1 MFRKLGLLAV
11 ACLMVVTTNSA
22 VASDALTVP
31 TTTALD
37 VDAPPATPPAAPAAK
52 EEDKRMKP
60 RPYAVELQKKKKKT
74 GPPPTKPKFK
84 PWDEIVTKDHKKVEG
99 LLTFYIKGEDVLLE
113 VKKDDLDKPMLAIL
127 SISQGIGSDFVYGGL
142 PIDDIM
148 FDLHRDE
155 DHVQMRRLTV
165 NFRAPGDPEL
175 ERALDLTFAE
185 AILENFAIK
194 TERDGKVV
202 IDVREFFL
210 SDIAGMSMY
219 LNGALN
225 QPMRLD
231 SKKGYFGSIKN
242 YPINTE
248 VDTRLTFA
256 SSRPEALYKPNF
268 PDARAIQVGVAWSI
282 RKLPEEPMT
291 PRIADDRV
299 GYFTTSFKDFTKE
312 KQETFFTHYANKWR
326 LEKKDPAAAVSEPV
340 KQIVYYI
347 DNTVPTEYAP
357 YMIAGVNMW
366 QKAFEAAGFK
376 EAIVGKLAPT
386 KEEDP
391 NYDPVD
397 ARYNTIRWNV
407 NDQVSYGAIGPSRV
421 DPRTGEIIDADIL
434 FEHNIV
440 HNFGKGWRRVA
451 APRTTLMEVDH
462 NLKQLWMTPEE
473 RAREEAIH
481 SLPYFKNRPYM
492 FCAIDNCMG
501 LGAEMMRLSL
511 LINGMIEAGEEVPM
525 EYIGA
530 ALTFVAAHEV
540 GHTIGLRHNFKS
552 SGAVPYDQLNDKATV
567 DQIGMTGSVMDYPT
581 PNVSANAA
589 TQGYYYTPIVGTY
602 DMWAIEWGYKPI
614 DGTTPE
620 EQAASL
626 DAIARECTE
635 KAHLYGTDEDTY
647 PMGALD
653 PRSNTND
660 LSDNPMKWA
669 SERMSICNDLLMTG
683 KLESRV
689 VPDGGDYVPLRS
701 AVQAL
706 FAQKYVCSNIATKTV
721 GGAYT
726 ERAHKGDGKDPFT
739 PITAEDQRK
748 ALAFI
753 VENALKSNAY
763 ALSPEMLD
771 KMQDD
776 KMWSWENN
784 LFAPGRRFD
793 FPLSDWVEAMQTG
806 VLFNVMNPFLQARVV
821 DNAYKTTNPFKL
833 SELYSSLTKAIWT
846 DNLTPNGKTAAWDR
860 NLQRVYTDMLIQQV
874 VQPYPVTPQDA
885 VALSRLTLTRI
896 KSSAQSGLARKGLD
910 DETNAHLMETIAR
923 VDRALNASREAN
935 F

>member
-11 ACLMVVTTNSA
+11 ACLMVVTTKAA

-37 VDAPPATPPAAPAAK
+37 VDAPATPAAPAAK
-52 EEDKRMKP
+52 ADQRMKP
-60 RPYAVELQKKKKKT
+60 RPYAVELQKKKKKP

-99 LLTFYIKGEDVLLE
+99 LLTFYTKGEEVLLE
-113 VKKDDLDKPMLAIL
+113 IKKDDLDKPMLAIL

-148 FDLHRDE
+148 FDFHRDE

-194 TERDGKVV
+194 TERDGKVI

-219 LNGALN
+219 LTGALE

-231 SKKGYFGSIKN
+231 SKKGYFGSIKD
-242 YPINTE
+242 YPENTE
-248 VDTRLTFA
+248 VDTRLTYA
-256 SSRPEALYKPNF
+256 SSRPETLFRPNF
-268 PDARAIQVGVAWSI
+268 PDPRAIQVGVAWSI

-326 LEKKDPAAAVSEPV
+326 LEKKEPAAAVSEPV

-347 DNTVPTEYAP
+347 DNTVPTEYVP

-366 QKAFEAAGFK
+366 QKAFEGAGFK
-376 EAIVGKLAPT
+376 DAIVGKPAPT

-451 APRTTLMEVDH
+451 APRTALMEIDH

-473 RAREEAIH
+473 REREETIL

-501 LGAEMMRLSL
+501 LGGEMMRLSM

-540 GHTIGLRHNFKS
+540 GHTLGLRHNFKS
-552 SGAVPYDQLNDKATV
+552 SGAVPYDDLNNKAKI

-581 PNVSANAA
+581 PNVSANAS

-614 DGTTPE
+614 AGTTPQ
-620 EQAASL
+620 EQEAAL

-635 KAHLYGTDEDTY
+635 KAYLYGTDEDTY

-669 SERMSICNDLLMTG
+669 TERMSICNDLLMTG
-683 KLESRV
+683 KLENRV
-689 VPDGGDYVPLRS
+689 VPEGGDYFPLRS

-706 FAQKYVCSNIATKTV
+706 FAQKYVCSNIATKTI

-726 ERAHKGDGKDPFT
+726 ERAHRGDGKDPFT
-739 PITAEDQRK
+739 PITAEEQRK
-748 ALAFI
+748 ALQF
-753 VENALKSNAY
+753 VVDNALKSNAY

-784 LFAPGRRFD
+784 LFQQGRRFD

-833 SELYSSLTKAIWT
+833 SELYSTLTKSIWT
-846 DNLTPNGKTAAWDR
+846 ENLTPNGKTAAWDR

-874 VQPYPVTPQDA
+874 VQPFPVTPQDA
-885 VALSRLTLTRI
+885 VALSRLNLTRI
-896 KSSAQSGLARKGLD
+896 KSSAQSGLSRKGLD

>member
-11 ACLMVVTTNSA
+11 ACLMVVMTKAA
-22 VASDALTVP
+22 VASDALTEP
-31 TTTALD
+31 TTAALD
-37 VDAPPATPPAAPAAK
+37 VDAPATPAAPAATS
-52 EEDKRMKP
+52 ERMKP
-60 RPYAVELQKKKKKT
+60 RPYAVELQKKLKKP
-74 GPPPTKPKFK
+74 GPPPSKPKFK
-84 PWDEIVTKDHKKVEG
+84 PWDEIVTKEHKKTEG
-99 LLTFYIKGEDVLLE
+99 LITMYTKGEEVLLE
-113 VKKDDLDKPMLAIL
+113 IKKEDLDKPMLAIL

-148 FDLHRDE
+148 FDFHRDE
-155 DHVQMRRLTV
+155 DHIQLRRLTT
-165 NFRAPGDPEL
+165 NFRAPGNEEL
-175 ERALDLTFAE
+175 ERAMDLTFAD

-219 LNGALN
+219 LNGALE

-242 YPINTE
+242 FPTNTE
-248 VDTRLTFA
+248 IDTRLTYA
-256 SSRPEALYKPNF
+256 SSRPEVLFRPNF

-282 RKLPEEPMT
+282 RKLPEEPMV

-312 KQETFFTHYANKWR
+312 KTETFFTHYANKWR
-326 LEKKDPAAAVSEPV
+326 LEKKDPTAAVSEP
-340 KQIVYYI
+340 KQQIVYYI
-347 DNTVPTEYAP
+347 DSTVPKEYVP
-357 YMIAGVNMW
+357 YMIAGVNLW

-376 EAIVGKLAPT
+376 DAIVGKPAPT

-440 HNFGKGWRRVA
+440 HNFGKNWRRVS
-451 APRTTLMEVDH
+451 APRPALMELDQ

-473 RAREEAIH
+473 RAREEVVHA
-481 SLPYFKNRPYM
+481 LPYFKNRPYM
-492 FCAIDNCMG
+492 FCSIDNCMG
-501 LGAEMMRLSL
+501 LGAEMMRLSM
-511 LINGMIEAGEEVPM
+511 LINGIMEAGEEVPM

-540 GHTIGLRHNFKS
+540 GHTLGLRHNFKS
-552 SGAVPYDQLNDKATV
+552 SGAVPYDQLNDKATI
-567 DQIGMTGSVMDYPT
+567 DKIGMTGSVMDYPT

-602 DMWAIEWGYKPI
+602 DLWAIEWGYKPI
-614 DGTTPE
+614 DGATAV
-620 EQAASL
+620 EQSKQLEAL
-626 DAIARECTE
+626 ARECTE

-669 SERMSICNDLLMTG
+669 SERMSICNDLLMSG
-683 KLESRV
+683 KLEDRV
-689 VPDGGDYVPLRS
+689 VADGGDYVPLRA
-701 AVQAL
+701 AVQSL
-706 FAQKYVCSNIATKTV
+706 FGQKYVCSNIATKTI

-739 PITAEDQRK
+739 PITADEQRK
-748 ALAFI
+748 ALQFV

-763 ALSPEMLD
+763 ALSPQMLD

-784 LFAPGRRFD
+784 LFQPGRRFD

-806 VLFNVMNPFLQARVV
+806 VLFNVMNPYLQARVV
-821 DNAYKTTNPFKL
+821 DNAYKTADAFKL
-833 SELYSSLTKAIWT
+833 SELYSTLTKAIWT

-896 KSSAQSGLARKGLD
+896 KSSAQSGLQRKGLD